1 MNHCSIKF
9 CVCLLLLILVSSCSK
24 KETLADIDASVY
36 IIKSVDSLPCQVYVE
51 YYDVNNGTTTNQIAS
66 NWTTHKSLHLDQ
78 YATLKATSVSNVK
91 SLSVEI
97 KGKGTTVSKSCTG
110 NNCTVDVRKNMY
122 D

>member
-1 MNHCSIKF
+1 MNNYLIKF
-9 CVCLLLLILVSSCSK
+9 LTYILLFISISSCTK

-36 IIKSVDSLPCQVYVE
+36 ITKSVDSLPCQVYVE
-51 YYDVNNGTTTNQIAS
+51 YYDVSNGTITNQISS

-78 YATLKATSVSNVK
+78 YATLKSTSVSNVK

-97 KGKGTTVSKSCTG
+97 KGKGTAVSKSCNG